1 MASLILKFFHDTK
14 DIQVTLTPVAG
25 FPAEQYDFVIIGDA
39 EQVSDRELM
48 QMTSGNAPKGWT
60 KQ

>member
-14 DIQVTLTPVAG
+14 DLQVTLKTEDG
-25 FPAEQYDFVIIGDA
+25 NDYEYVIIGDA
-39 EQVSDRELM
+39 EQVSGRELM